1 MRTALDHFHQDI
13 NDGTFW
19 GHPVDQRTLES
30 AAELVL
36 YHPLKA
42 YDAVQI
48 ASARRIWRQLPDVGF
63 VFVSGD
69 KQMLRAASQEGMQ
82 IDSPFLHGDEEDD
95 IAKL

>member
-1 MRTALDHFHQDI
+1 
-13 NDGTFW
+13 
-19 GHPVDQRTLES
+19 
-30 AAELVL
+30 
-36 YHPLKA
+36 
-42 YDAVQI
+42 VQI